1 MTTTRSTTTWATRS
15 PGRRAARRW
24 TSLAP
29 SGTSWRPLATRS
41 TMASAHRAPGGPF
54 AFDRLAQR
62 ARRTTVGQVG
72 SYLGAA
78 ALVGVGV
85 DHIWQFYVDS
95 YSVIPTIGTLFALNF
110 ASALVIELG
119 LVAPLQRLSRRWNRA
134 LLTLLAAGG
143 AGIAL
148 GSFAGLEVSETT
160 GLFGFME
167 SGYRA
172 AIVLSIPLDA
182 AAGVFLSVFLVAG
195 RRSQRANLPARRPR
209 Q

>member
-1 MTTTRSTTTWATRS
+1 
-15 PGRRAARRW
+15 
-24 TSLAP
+24 
-29 SGTSWRPLATRS
+29 
-41 TMASAHRAPGGPF
+41 MASAHRAPGGSV
-54 AFDRLAQR
+54 AFDRLAER
-62 ARRTTVGQVG
+62 ASRTSVGQVG
-72 SYLGAA
+72 RYLGAA

-110 ASALVIELG
+110 ASALVIALG

-172 AIVLSIPLDA
+172 AIVLSIALDA
-182 AAGVFLSVFLVAG
+182 AAVVFLSVFLVAG

>member
-1 MTTTRSTTTWATRS
+1 
-15 PGRRAARRW
+15 
-24 TSLAP
+24 
-29 SGTSWRPLATRS
+29 
-41 TMASAHRAPGGPF
+41 MASAHRAPGGPV

-62 ARRTTVGQVG
+62 ARRTTVGQVAR
-72 SYLGAA
+72 YLGAA

-110 ASALVIELG
+110 ASALVVAVG
-119 LVAPLQRLSRRWNRA
+119 LVVPLQRLSRRWSRA

-172 AIVLSIPLDA
+172 AIVLSIALDA
-182 AAGVFLSVFLVAG
+182 ATVVFLTAFLVAG
-195 RRSQRANLPARRPR
+195 RRTRPV